1 MVSKRFF
8 ELKPPGW
15 GYIAAF
21 TILALAALVKSR
33 TLRNPVPRQ
42 MVLIVAVFWAAIA
55 LDLLYFRYRD
65 RRKNRHQQED
75 ESKPR

>member
-8 ELKPPGW
+8 GLKPPGW
-15 GYIAAF
+15 GYIAVF

-42 MVLIVAVFWAAIA
+42 MELVVAVFCAAFA
-55 LDLLYFRYRD
+55 LVLLYLRYRD
-65 RRKNRHQQED
+65 RRKTRHQEED
-75 ESKPR
+75 ELNPR